1 MLPTPTP
8 EILSAIPSVSLI
20 PVWFGEVAKW
30 LAVIVGVI
38 TGVVSVNNSLV
49 GTTEGDRL
57 EVLTTLVEAYEER
70 YYPIP
75 EPDPVEA
82 IRYYMESRGLSSRDI
97 APYIGQRVQVG
108 DILERKRPLSLPM
121 IRRLHTGLGI
131 PADVLIRPYAVAMA
145 TA

>member
-1 MLPTPTP
+1 MDIRPIKTDADYQATLTEIERLFDAAPGTP
-8 EILSAIPSVSLI
+8 ED
-20 PVWFGEVAKW
+20 
-30 LAVIVGVI
+30 
-38 TGVVSVNNSLV
+38 
-49 GTTEGDRL
+49 DRL

-131 PADVLIRPYAVAMA
+131 PADVLIRPYAVAMV

>member
-1 MLPTPTP
+1 MDIRPIKTNADYQATLAEIERLFDAAPGTP
-8 EILSAIPSVSLI
+8 
-20 PVWFGEVAKW
+20 
-30 LAVIVGVI
+30 
-38 TGVVSVNNSLV
+38 
-49 GTTEGDRL
+49 EGDRL

>member
-1 MLPTPTP
+1 MDIRPIKTNADYQATLA
-8 EILSAIPSVSLI
+8 EIEHLFAAAP
-20 PVWFGEVAKW
+20 
-30 LAVIVGVI
+30 
-38 TGVVSVNNSLV
+38 
-49 GTTEGDRL
+49 GTLEGDRL

-97 APYIGQRVQVG
+97 APYIGQRVPVG